1 MCSSRI
7 SPKAD
12 RQSLEQGLSK
22 ARAEGAYVE
31 ILKGEDPIP
40 AIVDYARRHSITQI
54 FVGHSVKK
62 DLGTRMF
69 GSTVSRLVR
78 AARGIDVRV
87 FPH

>member
-1 MCSSRI
+1 M
-7 SPKAD
+7 AV
-12 RQSLEQGLSK
+12 LE
-22 ARAEGAYVE
+22 
-31 ILKGEDPIP
+31 GEDPVET
-40 AIVDYARRHSITQI
+40 IVRYARSHGVTQI